1 MPRYYDTLAPDA
13 ISDELSP
20 VIDEL
25 GLREN
30 CRELAEEGWTILRD
44 VGGESFNK
52 ALRSELLRIAE
63 RSPISVGGQGGGGML
78 LTEGDVFAHAV
89 LNPKLMA
96 MAEFSVGRGFLISQ
110 VAGSVRTKG
119 APCIGLHAEHNWL
132 PAPFPEHNMLLSAI
146 WACDEFSKDGGAT
159 LIIPGSHRERRHPT
173 LEEAMWNKG
182 AIAVECPPDSV
193 VLWDGNL
200 WHSNWPKKTD
210 GQRVVCHILYSRLS
224 MRPIEDYG
232 PWADELIEQHGAPMS
247 QLMGR
252 EDFLS
257 SQGGPPSE
265 LVVQTFNN
273 AKR

>member
-13 ISDELSP
+13 ISDELLP

-44 VGGESFNK
+44 VGGESFNE

-78 LTEGDVFAHAV
+78 LTEGDVFARAV

>member
-44 VGGESFNK
+44 VGGESFNE

-78 LTEGDVFAHAV
+78 LTEGDVFARAV

-224 MRPIEDYG
+224 MRPIEDYS
-232 PWADELIEQHGAPMS
+232 PWADELIERHGAGMS